1 MYNNINHTNQ
11 SAKNQPNLETTCD
24 SISEVI
30 NACVQGIQ
38 NLTSRL
44 SNFSNSNRFQSLLD
58 M

>member
-44 SNFSNSNRFQSLLD
+44 SNYSNSNRFQS
-58 M
+58 